1 VLVRF
6 EDHKAEKSS
15 DVERCFVGFLDLILK
30 ESLRHREQ
38 EARAINISLAYEW
51 FGQQYDPVS
60 MHRTRMCRRAAT
72 KPQLTCGLPTSCNE
86 TAADANATRLTPA
99 CASQLQQRLRISHF
113 KNVRRART
121 RWAVD
126 AHR

>member
-1 VLVRF
+1 MLVRF
-6 EDHKAEKSS
+6 EEHKAEKSS

-60 MHRTRMCRRAAT
+60 MHRTRM
-72 KPQLTCGLPTSCNE
+72 LPTSCNE
-86 TAADANATRLTPA
+86 NPADANATRVTPA
-99 CASQLQQRLRISHF
+99 CALQLQQRLRISHF